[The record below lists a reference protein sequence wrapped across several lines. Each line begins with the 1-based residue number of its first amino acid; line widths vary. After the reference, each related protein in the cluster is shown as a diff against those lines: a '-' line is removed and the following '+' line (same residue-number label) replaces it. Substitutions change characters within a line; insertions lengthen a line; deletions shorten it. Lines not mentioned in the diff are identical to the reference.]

1 MRQRHSHSASIPAPR
16 RTTARRMLAA
26 LLLVTAPA
34 MAQQKPAGL
43 PGAYP
48 AKPVRVIISS
58 VPGGG
63 ADFLGRLVFS
73 KLGPLWGATFNA
85 ENLATGVG
93 GILAME
99 TTLKAPADGYTLLVT
114 SSSSYINA
122 AFVAPVSWDVRK
134 VFAPISPMTLSTLLV
149 GVAANTPYHN
159 LKEMIAYAKAHPGE
173 ITFGVPGI
181 GSSPHLTGE
190 LMQHMAGFKM
200 TVVPYKGTGQAV
212 IDTLAG
218 RVPAIIGSVTAL
230 TPHVR
235 AGKIKLIGVTS
246 TTRVPSAP
254 EFITLNEA
262 GLTGYDYSGWFG
274 IVGHGNL
281 PPQLVN
287 ALNQGITQVIN
298 QPDTQAAMLKNGADP
313 MTGTPEQFRATILNA
328 LVRTEAVLKA
338 TGLKLE

>member
-1 MRQRHSHSASIPAPR
+1 MMKRSSLPQGMRASG
-16 RTTARRMLAA
+16 RTAATFMMALALMTA
-26 LLLVTAPA
+26 APA

-43 PGAYP
+43 PGGYP
-48 AKPVRVIISS
+48 AKPVRVIISA

-63 ADFLGRLVFS
+63 ADFLGRLVFG
-73 KLGPLWGATFNA
+73 KLGQLWGATFNS

-122 AFVAPVSWDVRK
+122 AFVSPVSWDVRK
-134 VFAPISPMTLSTLLV
+134 AFAPVSPMTLSTLLV
-149 GVAANTPYHN
+149 AVAANTPYNN

-212 IDTLAG
+212 VDTLAG

-246 TTRVPSAP
+246 ANRVPSAP

-313 MTGTPEQFRATILNA
+313 LTGTPEQFRSTMLNA
-328 LVRTEAVLKA
+328 LSRTEAVLKA